1 MKTAIRIN
9 LDVLLES
16 RGITRYELAK
26 RTGIQYNIID
36 HYYKNRVTRYDS
48 DLLLRMCN
56 ALDCEIGELIQLT

>member
-1 MKTAIRIN
+1 M
-9 LDVLLES
+9 
-16 RGITRYELAK
+16 
-26 RTGIQYNIID
+26 ID